1 MKRFGVQF
9 REGKREK
16 LDACEVST
24 SSAIKSPS
32 PTCWTSF
39 LIGIVVVCSAVS
51 PYTKIIK
58 QTKIPNNPSAI
69 IILELSLLLMLF
81 FLTALLIQGCKSR
94 FAFTRPGASHPKCL
108 LFSIYSFL
116 FLLSFLLIS
125 FLSFF
130 LLQQTIVESLLQM
143 WAVHRLTVQW
153 CIRQHSF
160 LLTYST

>member
-16 LDACEVST
+16 LEVST
-24 SSAIKSPS
+24 SRAIRSPS

-69 IILELSLLLMLF
+69 IILELSLLLILF
-81 FLTALLIQGCKSR
+81 FLSALLIQGCKSR

-130 LLQQTIVESLLQM
+130 LLRQTIVEGLLQM

-153 CIRQHSF
+153 CIRQQSF